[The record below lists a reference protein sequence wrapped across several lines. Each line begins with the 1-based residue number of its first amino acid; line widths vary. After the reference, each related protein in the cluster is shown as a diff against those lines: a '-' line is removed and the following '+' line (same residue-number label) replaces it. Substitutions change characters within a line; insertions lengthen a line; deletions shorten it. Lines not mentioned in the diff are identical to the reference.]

1 MASAQDNDC
10 LSPYRKFLLDL
21 SSKLL
26 IDDLEKLKFACKD
39 VVPHGKT
46 EEVTAGFKFFDL
58 LEQNGIISPQNL
70 TRLENMM
77 KAIGRADLALDLNKF
92 MIDDSNEMRLGGD
105 DVPDGQ
111 RDEDAPKFSAT
122 QQDKGDEVVH
132 DGLADDLE
140 KKACT
145 LSLAMDQ
152 PLGTSPGVPAARLS
166 SSKPRLSKPE
176 GQGTVQYVNS
186 LTRKGYSVQIV
197 GGKHFKTPEG
207 EFVELK
213 SGTHY
218 EILLKNSRSYDD
230 LIATRYRKNRF
241 NRVCRFFNT
250 GSSFEATET
259 ILATGTTIWKWQ
271 FSSNGEHQ
279 RFFNLNICLLCFR
292 F

>member
-207 EFVELK
+207 EFVKLK

-218 EILLKNSRSYDD
+218 EILLKNSRSYACNVDISIDGYDVGGWIMHGGQQFIIERSAYEARKFTFYRVKKHQKKQALIGAD
-230 LIATRYRKNRF
+230 LRKM
-241 NRVCRFFNT
+241 V
-250 GSSFEATET
+250 
-259 ILATGTTIWKWQ
+259 W
-271 FSSNGEHQ
+271 
-279 RFFNLNICLLCFR
+279 
-292 F
+292 